1 MKRIHS
7 AFRSST
13 LGFVM
18 DEFIFFHGAVLGS
31 NIMDPSMSRNP
42 IDNVTRD
49 KTVLSLSK
57 KISQWGKLRGHRLR
71 H

>member
-7 AFRSST
+7 AFRPST

-18 DEFIFFHGAVLGS
+18 DDFIFIHGAVMGS
-31 NIMDPSMSRNP
+31 NIMDPSTSRNL
-42 IDNVTRD
+42 IDNVIRD
-49 KTVLSLSK
+49 KTVLLLSK